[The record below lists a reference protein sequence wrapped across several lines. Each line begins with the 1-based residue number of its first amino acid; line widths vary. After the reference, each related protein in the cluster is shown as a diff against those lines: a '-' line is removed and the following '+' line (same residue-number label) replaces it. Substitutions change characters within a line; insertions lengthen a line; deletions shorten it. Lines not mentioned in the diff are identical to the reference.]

1 MPNFKVEFR
10 NRDSGWISD
19 SVNVVDVAAKDAVD
33 AALDAIRDKFLAA
46 YAGNP
51 AQAEAEADTHV
62 ALMRNH
68 VAAVSDSDTGHGVT
82 QDDLDGKN
90 DKAEEAEEADNGS
103 DNDPAQSAGS
113 KSTSSK
119 PANTSK

>member
-19 SVNVVDVAAKDAVD
+19 VVNVVDVAAKDAVD
-33 AALDAIRDKFLAA
+33 KALDAIRDKYLAA

-68 VAAVSDSDTGHGVT
+68 VAAVSDSDTGHGAT

-90 DKAEEAEEADNGS
+90 DKTKKADSDS

-113 KSTSSK
+113 KSASSN
-119 PANTSK
+119 PATAGK